1 MAKKKKPLRKPVSP
15 VGDRE
20 QQLNLEGNL
29 IINSQDN
36 SRVELCEEDAGTG
49 VDAVGTEGLGVCPCD
64 EDIGLDDS
72 EHHKVLIEDL
82 DPDDSN
88 SNRLSWAD
96 KVEMN
101 DFQASAQKQWQEF
114 QAGNLSFS
122 EQKLEFTEPIFR
134 EGRKFAQIDAK
145 EVKMQSANWS
155 STVICMVLGANP
167 PMAVFEGFIKRVWG
181 HLGIAQIARMT
192 MGLTMV
198 KFNDDATRDH
208 VLEHG
213 LIHFDRKPVIVR
225 PWTTD
230 LSAVRL
236 VRTIPLWIRLQDLG
250 LQYWGSKCL
259 SALVSTI
266 GRPIMVDKF
275 TRDRSRVQ
283 FARVLVEM
291 EITDN
296 PPKSIQF
303 INELGQI
310 MEQGVEYEWLPIKC
324 KTCAGFGHSMA
335 ECRKEMK
342 AHWVKK
348 VTKAQ
353 TEIEQESGV
362 QQEGQLKEDGDQ
374 ANTGKS
380 KEMVDLEGYSRSDKE
395 AKDDSEV
402 TGSVSNPWRT
412 PKRVAAQSKEGQR
425 LDNHAQ
431 KTGRNPKA
439 LNKFGVLQEIVVS
452 HKDGSLNP
460 SSSYG

>member
-1 MAKKKKPLRKPVSP
+1 M
-15 VGDRE
+15 
-20 QQLNLEGNL
+20 
-29 IINSQDN
+29 
-36 SRVELCEEDAGTG
+36 
-49 VDAVGTEGLGVCPCD
+49 
-64 EDIGLDDS
+64 
-72 EHHKVLIEDL
+72 
-82 DPDDSN
+82 
-88 SNRLSWAD
+88 SWAD
-96 KVEMN
+96 KVETN
-101 DFQASAQKQWQEF
+101 DFQASAQKQWQKF
-114 QAGNLSFS
+114 QTGNLSFS
-122 EQKLEFTEPIFR
+122 DQKLEFTEPIFR
-134 EGRKFAQIDAK
+134 EGRKFAQIDAE

-155 STVICMVLGANP
+155 SAVICMVLGANP

-236 VRTIPLWIRLQDLG
+236 VRTVPLWIRLQDLG

-275 TRDRSRVQ
+275 TRERSRVQ

-335 ECRKEMK
+335 ECRKERNV
-342 AHWVKK
+342 HWVKK
-348 VTKAQ
+348 IETQ
-353 TEIEQESGV
+353 TEKEQDSGV
-362 QQEGQLKEDGDQ
+362 QQNGKLKVEGDQ
-374 ANTGKS
+374 ASTGINTKQV
-380 KEMVDLEGYSRSDKE
+380 EPEG
-395 AKDDSEV
+395 
-402 TGSVSNPWRT
+402 
-412 PKRVAAQSKEGQR
+412 
-425 LDNHAQ
+425 
-431 KTGRNPKA
+431 
-439 LNKFGVLQEIVVS
+439 
-452 HKDGSLNP
+452 
-460 SSSYG
+460 